1 MSILSA
7 IDTGLTHRLWHE
19 ESCPSICAIQLVL
32 DVTER
37 DIIRGGAWNT
47 NEVGKDR
54 SIEVLKYQ
62 Y

>member
-19 ESCPSICAIQLVL
+19 ESCPSIRAIQLVL

-47 NEVGKDR
+47 NEVGKD
-54 SIEVLKYQ
+54 
-62 Y
+62 